1 MIKIGIVTMAYNEE
15 RILPYFLRHY
25 SYVDRIH
32 VLYETDS
39 TDRTREILEAAPNVE
54 IQDIHIEGGLVDEE
68 KVKLVN
74 QAIRDIGML
83 DEIDWIYVLDPD
95 EFIYPEGHEDPR
107 KFLMRQEGNIIFA
120 HMWQVY
126 RHWSDKNLDPAKFPL
141 GQRQHGD
148 PDLYNQVESTHK
160 DKNANSIKPSVIR
173 AGVPVELLPGN
184 HRINGQANAGGDIFR
199 GVHWQMADPEI
210 AVERRMARKFRIS
223 NHNRKLRHGFQHFE
237 VTPEI
242 IGCQCDD
249 HQNDPLLPIFYI
261 PNLSFLKY
269 LSLEINDLCPL
280 TDVHPQCPRNHDR
293 FAGRP
298 DQRPQPS
305 DFIDF
310 AKICMDYG
318 FDGLITLH
326 NYNEPMATTGIVKQM
341 AVEFPKRISLWT
353 SGVFLDPVRDAGLIT
368 LCHNV
373 IITRYPG
380 VKIKDLSQFSNIK
393 YQEYG
398 LDGRSDIVEIDYRK
412 IIAHTCT
419 RPNWEIIVDC
429 RGYINMC
436 CGDWRN
442 RMSIGNIMT
451 EDHHVLLHKWNQKR
465 KEIINLSPWDTED
478 KFKKLPRACQVCL
491 SRKTVIPMA

>member
-15 RILPYFLRHY
+15 RILPFFLKHY

-74 QAIRDIGML
+74 QAIREIGMQ

-107 KFLMRQEGNIIFA
+107 KFLSRQIGDIIFA

-126 RHWSDKNLDPAKFPL
+126 RHWSDQNLDPAKFPL

-148 PDLYNQVESTHK
+148 PDLYNQTESAHK

-184 HRINGQANAGGDIFR
+184 HRINGQVHAGGDIFR
-199 GVHWQMADPEI
+199 GTHWQMADPAL
-210 AVERRMARKFRIS
+210 AVERRMARKLRIS

-242 IGCQCDD
+242 IDGQCDD
-249 HQNDPLLPIFYI
+249 HQNDPLLPILYI

-269 LSLEINDLCPL
+269 LSLEINNLCPL
-280 TDVHPQCPRNHDR
+280 TGSHPQCPRNHDR
-293 FAGRP
+293 FAGRT
-298 DQRPQPS
+298 DHQPQIS
-305 DFIDF
+305 DMIDF
-310 AKICMDYG
+310 AKICMNYG

-326 NYNEPMATTGIVKQM
+326 NYNEPMVTRDIVQQM
-341 AVEFPKRISLWT
+341 VVEFPQRISLWT
-353 SGVFLDPVRDAGLIT
+353 SGVLLDPVRDAGLIKS
-368 LCHNV
+368 CHDV
-373 IITRYPG
+373 MITRYPG
-380 VKIKDLSQFSNIK
+380 VTIDDFSQFSNVK
-393 YQEYG
+393 YQDYA
-398 LDGRSDIVEIDYRK
+398 LDGRSETVVIDPSMPH
-412 IIAHTCT
+412 ATTCT

-429 RGYINMC
+429 HGYINMC
-436 CGDWRN
+436 CGDWRT
-442 RMSIGNIMT
+442 RMYIGNIMT

-465 KEIINLSPWDTED
+465 KEILSLAPWDTEE
-478 KFKKLPRACQVCL
+478 KFNQLPRACKKCL
-491 SRKTVIPMA
+491 LKNTRIPMA